1 MNKYWSRRLQS
12 VVPYTAGEQPKGQRF
27 IKINTNENPYPPSDR
42 VLEAVKT
49 AADDTLRLYPSIN
62 CDDLL
67 YALAEEYG
75 LKPNQIFAGN
85 GSDEILAFC
94 FPAFF
99 NPDTPIVFADVTYSF
114 YPVYA
119 GLFGVDYR
127 RIPLRG
133 DFSLD
138 VAEYCAP
145 NGGVLIAN
153 PNAPTGIAVP
163 LCDVEQ
169 ILQANSDSVV
179 ILDEAYVDFGAESAV
194 TLIDKYQNLLVV
206 QTMSKSRSL
215 AGLRVGYAMGNDEL
229 IKALRCVRDSVN
241 SYTLDRVAQAAAI
254 EAVRD
259 RDYFQKTC
267 RKIMET
273 RDKTAGRLKAL
284 GFRVTDSKSN
294 FVFMA
299 HDTIPAVEL
308 YGKLREQGILVRHFG
323 LPRIDNYLRVS
334 VGTGCGD
341 GCPGTCP
348 GTNHVA
354 VISSKRSMTC
364 G

>member
-1 MNKYWSRRLQS
+1 MNKYWSRRLRS
-12 VVPYTAGEQPKGQRF
+12 LVPYTAGEQPKGRKF

-42 VLEAVKT
+42 VLDAIKN
-49 AADDTLRLYPSIN
+49 AANDTLRLYPSIN

-67 YALAEEYG
+67 NALAEEYG
-75 LKPNQIFAGN
+75 LEPSQIFAGN

-99 NPDTPIVFADVTYSF
+99 NPGEAIVFADVTYSF

-119 GLFGVDYR
+119 GLFDVNYR
-127 RIPLRG
+127 LIPLSE
-133 DFSLD
+133 DFSLN

-163 LCDVEQ
+163 LCDVEK
-169 ILQANSDSVV
+169 ILQANLDRVV

-194 TLIDKYQNLLVV
+194 PLIDKYPNLLVV

-215 AGLRVGYAMGNDEL
+215 AGLRVGYAMGDQEL
-229 IKALRCVRDSVN
+229 IKALRSVRDSIN
-241 SYTLDRVAQAAAI
+241 SYTLDRIAQAAAI

-259 RDYFQKTC
+259 KDYFQKTC
-267 RKIMET
+267 RKIVET
-273 RDKTAGRLKAL
+273 RDKTAERLKAL
-284 GFRVTDSKSN
+284 GFCVTDSRSN
-294 FVFMA
+294 FLFA
-299 HDTIPAVEL
+299 THETISAAEL

-323 LPRIDNYLRVS
+323 LPRIENHLRIS
-334 VGTGCGD
+334 VGTD
-341 GCPGTCP
+341 EEMDAL
-348 GTNHVA
+348 VRA
-354 VISSKRSMTC
+354 LKQIISR
-364 G
+364 